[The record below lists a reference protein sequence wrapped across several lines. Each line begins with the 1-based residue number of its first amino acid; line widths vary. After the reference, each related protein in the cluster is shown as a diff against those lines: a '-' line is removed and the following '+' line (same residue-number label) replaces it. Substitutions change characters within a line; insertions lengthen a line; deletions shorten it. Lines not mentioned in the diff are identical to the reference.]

1 MSDELNNKLDIPETT
16 FTFKSEVKATVNGKW
31 NVVGYVDSTYLKV
44 DGEYIINPETGNPY
58 IVPVGYNPQDTIN
71 RFVKF
76 DQGNTVYQ
84 NLYQYKT
91 SGDFDL
97 QRNFNGEKF
106 GGFVKDYTPIASFD
120 FGLAV
125 SAGGLDETTGEIGGG
140 AVNLKNAI
148 ITSLEK
154 WATHSTTKIPDT
166 SGDFFNNPANIPNI
180 EKGYSFYPSDSLR
193 LLDILR
199 EQFKDDVNWLANQD
213 VSKEISK
220 IFEDAVFS
228 IFDGINGAT
237 NLEEWKTHLKELF
250 PIFDTLDKWN
260 DKVIENVKQQVTS
273 AKSTSSPIILDLN
286 NNGIETTSLKQ
297 GAYFDHANDGFAEQ
311 TGWVGANDGLLVRD
325 LNGNGKIDNG
335 GELFGSETLLAN
347 GTKAANG
354 FEALKALDSNGDNQI
369 NADDVAFANLK
380 IWIDSN
386 GDGFSR
392 ASELVSL
399 TEAGITSIST
409 GYSNSD
415 GVDAQGN
422 AHRQLGTYT
431 RTDGSQAAAEDVWFA
446 VDRTYSVA
454 TTWVN
459 IPDGIASL
467 PNLTGYGVVR
477 DLQQALALDE
487 SGSLNQLILN
497 YKDEL
502 DEGQRYSLVN
512 QIIYKWANA
521 DSIAPQS
528 RGSYVDAR
536 QLVALEHFLG
546 DSFYQ
551 TGWGVNPGVTAG
563 KKIAAAFTELS
574 NSITA
579 QLEAQTQF
587 SDLYQQVRWLWDDNS
602 QTLQMDLTGVIAV
615 LQNELNADSANGLA
629 VLDGFVRNLKALGWT
644 NPAVWQSLNDGLAVT
659 QPNALEILQLTQ
671 LDTLTGNAEAN
682 RLDGTVA
689 DERLLG
695 FSGDDVLNGQAGND
709 VLEGGA
715 GQDTIEAGAG
725 NDLLIGGTGNDVL
738 DGNAGSDVYSFQQGF
753 GNDHIHQ
760 YDSATDATDVVN
772 FADLTS
778 QQLTQVIRQDNDL
791 SMLFTNGDQLTV
803 DGYFETAARRVDY
816 FDFIDGEQWNLSSIK
831 ARVDTLGTTG
841 DDSLYGYTNGDNRLF
856 GLEGNDDLHGNSGND
871 YINGSDGNDSLY
883 GQSGN
888 DTLAGGLG
896 NDSLN
901 GGSGKDSF
909 LFNTQLINN
918 LDKIT
923 DFKPIDDTIQ
933 LDHQIF
939 SSLTIGQLVTD
950 HFVNASQAV
959 DLNDYV
965 IYNKSNGAVFYDEDG
980 SGIRPAIQIMT
991 VGINLAL
998 TADNFVVV

>member
-1 MSDELNNKLDIPETT
+1 MSDDI
-16 FTFKSEVKATVNGKW
+16 FKSEVWKTIDGKW
-31 NVVGYVDSTYLKV
+31 TKVGEVNSIYFKV
-44 DGEYIINPETGNPY
+44 DGEYVINPATEKPY
-58 IVPVGYNPQDTIN
+58 IVPVGYNPQDTMD
-71 RFVKF
+71 RFNNF
-76 DQGNTVYQ
+76 DQENTVFQ
-84 NLYQYKT
+84 NLYEYKT

-97 QRNFNGEKF
+97 QRSFNGTKF
-106 GGFVKDYTPIASFD
+106 GGFVEDYRAIASFD

-140 AVNLKNAI
+140 AVNLKNAV
-148 ITSLEK
+148 ITSLEN
-154 WATHSTTKIPDT
+154 WATRNTTKIPDT

-180 EKGYSFYPSDSLR
+180 EKGYSFYPADSLR

-220 IFEDAVFS
+220 IFEDAIFS

-237 NLEEWKTHLKELF
+237 NLNEWKTHLKELF

-260 DKVIENVKQQVTS
+260 DEIIENVKQQVTS

-286 NNGIETTSLKQ
+286 NNGIETTSVKQ

-325 LNGNGKIDNG
+325 LNDNGKIDNG
-335 GELFGSETLLAN
+335 SELFGNETSLAN

-369 NADDVAFANLK
+369 NADDVAFTSLN

-392 ASELVSL
+392 ASELFSL
-399 TEAGITSIST
+399 TAAGITAIST
-409 GYSNSD
+409 TYSNSD
-415 GVDAQGN
+415 VVDAQGN

-431 RTDGSQAAAEDVWFA
+431 RADGSQAAAEDVWFA
-446 VDRTYSVA
+446 VDRTYSIA

-467 PNLTGYGVVR
+467 PNLIGYGVVR

-497 YKDEL
+497 YKNEFN
-502 DEGQRYSLVN
+502 EGQRYSLVN

-521 DSIAPQS
+521 DSVAPQS
-528 RGSYVDAR
+528 RGNYVDAR

-551 TGWGVNPGVTAG
+551 TGWGLNPGVTAG

-574 NSITA
+574 HSMSA
-579 QLEAQTQF
+579 QLDAQTQF
-587 SDLYQQVRWLWDDNS
+587 ADLYQQVRWSWNDSN
-602 QTLQMDLTGVIAV
+602 QTLQMDLTSVIAV
-615 LQNELNADSANGLA
+615 LQTQLNADSVSGLA

-659 QPNALEILQLTQ
+659 QPNALEILQLAQ

-682 RLDGTVA
+682 RLDGTAA

-709 VLEGGA
+709 VLEGGV
-715 GQDTIEAGAG
+715 GQDIIEAGAG
-725 NDLLIGGTGNDVL
+725 NDTLVGGIGNDVL
-738 DGNAGSDVYSFQQGF
+738 DGNAGSDVYFFQQGF

-760 YDSATDATDVVN
+760 YDSATDAIDVVN

-778 QQLTQVIRQDNDL
+778 QQLMQIIRQSNDL
-791 SMLFTNGDQLTV
+791 SMIFTNGDQLTV
-803 DGYFETAARRVDY
+803 DGYFETAARRVDR
-816 FDFIDGEQWNLSSIK
+816 FDFAEGEQWDLSSIK
-831 ARVDTLGTTG
+831 AHVDTLGTAG
-841 DDSLYGYTNGDNRLF
+841 DDSLYGYTNGDNRIF

-871 YINGSDGNDSLY
+871 YINGGNGNDSLY

-888 DTLAGGLG
+888 DTLQGGLG
-896 NDSLN
+896 KDTFTGGTGADTFKFTTVADSAVSATLRDII
-901 GGSGKDSF
+901 KDFKSSEA
-909 LFNTQLINN
+909 
-918 LDKIT
+918 DKIDLSVIDADINT
-923 DFKPIDDTIQ
+923 ASDDAFTNIAVGGTFSGNLTTKTLYFDTLAKVLYGNIDSNLQADFSIQ
-933 LDHQIF
+933 LTAVT
-939 SSLTIGQLVTD
+939 SLSATD
-950 HFVNASQAV
+950 
-959 DLNDYV
+959 L
-965 IYNKSNGAVFYDEDG
+965 I
-980 SGIRPAIQIMT
+980 
-991 VGINLAL
+991 L
-998 TADNFVVV
+998 